1 MEVALATAVIASGT
15 VSVAQVTA
23 ARSIMKNGGPKDIVE
38 TSRTRVTRENR
49 ATMMTS
55 AGTAVKGS

>member
-15 VSVAQVTA
+15 VSVAPAIV

-49 ATMMTS
+49 ATMMAS
-55 AGTAVKGS
+55 ARTDVTRR